1 MIIEN
6 AILHIFD
13 FTSDTKLLSD
23 TTIDLSDV
31 AVYDYLTKQLKN
43 CLNSTNAKHAKLNYN
58 SSFANIY
65 QDEHFVES
73 SKDIASEIYRL
84 LSMSNSRNPFDLL
97 VVRYTESEVAFL
109 ALIFL
114 KHKPAFTRIVE
125 QSDLGFAIKMI
136 NHSSIFIGANQ
147 KIDNFAIVNL
157 VSGGLSIQESTID
170 INAEETALFAKNL
183 FNCDKVNEPT
193 KEVLKKVN
201 QVVEEVAKAYDENPT
216 IALTRTKNY
225 LNEKLEVDSEIKA
238 LEISNE
244 VFPDSTKMQEK
255 FETLIKDYAI
265 PEEIKVDKK
274 IVSKVIKN
282 QKIKTD
288 TGIEIT
294 FPSEYSENHDFIEFI
309 NNPDGTISI
318 QIKNIA
324 KILNK

>member
-13 FTSDTKLLSD
+13 FSTDTQLLSD
-23 TTIDLSDV
+23 VTIDLSDV

-43 CLNSTNAKHAKLNYN
+43 CLNSTNTKHAKLNLD
-58 SSFANIY
+58 SSFAKIY
-65 QDEHFVES
+65 QEDDFVES
-73 SKDIASEIYRL
+73 SKELASEIYRL

-97 VVRYTESEVAFL
+97 IIRYTESEVAFL
-109 ALIFL
+109 AMIFL
-114 KHKPAFTRIVE
+114 KHKPAFTRIIE
-125 QSDLGFAIKMI
+125 QSDLGFEIKMI
-136 NHSSIFIGANQ
+136 AHSSIFVGANQ

-157 VSGGLSIQESTID
+157 ISGGLSIQEDEID
-170 INAEETALFAKNL
+170 INGETSPLFAKNL

-193 KEVLKKVN
+193 KEILKKVN
-201 QVVEEVAKAYDENPT
+201 KVVEEVAKEYDENPT

-225 LNEKLEVDSEIKA
+225 LNEKLEEESEIKA

-244 VFPDSTKMQEK
+244 VFPDSLVMQAK
-255 FETLIKDYAI
+255 FESLVKDYAI

-274 IVSKVIKN
+274 VVSKVAKN

-294 FPSEYSENHDFIEFI
+294 FPSEYSENHDFIEFL

-324 KILNK
+324 KISNK